1 MRATLSSSIHEKVS
15 ESSLLTNSAEIIKNR
30 KSELKSELQQ
40 LVEKLSSLAKSLE
53 HVPEAQKTA
62 VKKRMLIHQRR
73 KRVVEE
79 RLMQLETFEFNA
91 EQLTLD
97 CEKGEPV
104 THKPVTTCVVV
115 GHEDEYR
122 SEDLVSEINSL
133 IEMLAG
139 NTAPVFDE
147 EQFNE
152 EIDAFEGRI
161 GPISLDGLITEI
173 SL

>member
-15 ESSLLTNSAEIIKNR
+15 ESSLLTNSREVIKNR
-30 KSELKSELQQ
+30 KSELRSELQQ
-40 LVEKLSSLAKSLE
+40 LVEKLSSLAKSLQ
-53 HVPEAQKTA
+53 HLPESQKTA
-62 VKKRMLIHQRR
+62 VKKRMLIYQRR
-73 KRVVEE
+73 KRAVEH
-79 RLMQLETFEFNA
+79 RLMELETFEFNT

-97 CEKGEPV
+97 CEPE
-104 THKPVTTCVVV
+104 THKSITTCVVV
-115 GHEDEYR
+115 GQEKEYK
-122 SEDLVSEINSL
+122 SEDLVPEINSL

-147 EQFNE
+147 EQFKE